1 MGTAEAGGS
10 QELPLACEAWSGRGR
25 RGSVPCSS
33 SGPQRPTWLC
43 CWMQCRI
50 PSSMRL
56 CSKADLVLILLTS
69 ASSQNGLLLRD
80 LPTMGLPR
88 WSAEDGEA
96 ERPRWAPRRS
106 PGLPAAA
113 QLPGAQGTCG
123 KELPQSQEPARGKR
137 RAGASLALGLCPEGW
152 DMPEPSPAKGDAA
165 HDRSSA
171 ASARGAEASSII
183 WDQRLAWIPALLPR
197 AKVHGSG

>member
-1 MGTAEAGGS
+1 MLLDAVQNTLQHEALLQGRLGPDFAD
-10 QELPLACEAWSGRGR
+10 ERFLPERAAAQGPAHHGLAQVVCRGR
-25 RGSVPCSS
+25 RSRAAALGAKEEP
-33 SGPQRPTWLC
+33 GP
-43 CWMQCRI
+43 
-50 PSSMRL
+50 
-56 CSKADLVLILLTS
+56 
-69 ASSQNGLLLRD
+69 
-80 LPTMGLPR
+80 
-88 WSAEDGEA
+88 
-96 ERPRWAPRRS
+96 
-106 PGLPAAA
+106 PGCGPAAWRTGHLRERA
-113 QLPGAQGTCG
+113 ATKPGACQG
-123 KELPQSQEPARGKR
+123 QA